1 MPNQRA
7 NLGPM
12 NRAEIIARIK
22 LQEPAI
28 RAEGV
33 EHVAIFGSRARGDAR
48 RESDLD
54 VLIAVSPG
62 RRFSLFNLS
71 GVGLLIE
78 GATGLP
84 AQIVLE
90 RSAEP
95 AFKNRIA
102 RDLTPVF

>member
-1 MPNQRA
+1 
-7 NLGPM
+7 M
-12 NRAEIIARIK
+12 NRADIISRIK
-22 LQEPAI
+22 SVEPAI

-33 EHVAIFGSRARGDAR
+33 AHVAIFGSRARGTAR
-48 RESDLD
+48 ADSDLD
-54 VLIAVSPG
+54 VLVELEPG
-62 RRFSLFNLS
+62 RRFSLMNLS

-95 AFKNRIA
+95 AFKSRISDDLA
-102 RDLTPVF
+102 RVF

>member
-1 MPNQRA
+1 
-7 NLGPM
+7 M
-12 NRAEIIARIK
+12 NRAEIIACIK
-22 LQEPAI
+22 SQEVAI

-33 EHVAIFGSRARGDAR
+33 EHVAIFGSRARDDAR
-48 RESDLD
+48 SDSDLD
-54 VLIAVSPG
+54 VLIEVAAD

-95 AFKNRIA
+95 RFKNRIA
-102 RDLTPVF
+102 SDLTPVF